1 MIRLRI
7 LPHLI
12 LVAVVAMTAACAG
25 TPKSD
30 DAAEAASDYRAKI
43 REIVTDQ
50 TRATSLVQLVDEAD
64 AQYRAAGAEAAA
76 FMADF
81 THLNADYDATR
92 DQFTALMTKHRA
104 QRLQF
109 AEALLTLRAKMVA
122 GTTPQEWEAL
132 SKVRERELQVIL
144 KAELPAESPSTLT
157 AMIGDA
163 SC

>member
-1 MIRLRI
+1 
-7 LPHLI
+7 
-12 LVAVVAMTAACAG
+12 
-25 TPKSD
+25 
-30 DAAEAASDYRAKI
+30 
-43 REIVTDQ
+43 
-50 TRATSLVQLVDEAD
+50 
-64 AQYRAAGAEAAA
+64 
-76 FMADF
+76 
-81 THLNADYDATR
+81 
-92 DQFTALMTKHRA
+92 MTKHRA